1 MYQLNGTTAEFVPIL
16 EPLQS
21 LPPVEPV
28 EHVFFFEFWRK
39 TFDIKQLIKLGPTN
53 ELL

>member
-28 EHVFFFEFWRK
+28 EHVFFLNFGGK
-39 TFDIKQLIKLGPTN
+39 HST
-53 ELL
+53 